1 MFLDKI
7 VATKLQEVAAMK
19 ESFSLQEAEKQI
31 SKLPAC
37 LGFEKALSE
46 GCRHRNMGLIAE
58 VKKASPSKG
67 LIRPDFNPVSLAES
81 YARAGTD
88 CISVLTDVVYFQGSN
103 EYLRAVRQAVNV
115 PLLRKDFTID
125 EQQIYEARLIG
136 ADAVLL
142 IAAILTTEQMKRF
155 LSLSRELGLDALVEV
170 HDQTELDRAL
180 ELDTKLIGIN
190 NRNLHSFV
198 TDLKTT
204 EELIRYIPKGI
215 TIVSESGISSR
226 ADMAYL
232 ESVGSHAALIGE
244 HFMRQPVVEQAVHD
258 LMGTSTI
265 RNLSSN

>member
-7 VATKLQEVAAMK
+7 VAAKQREVADLK
-19 ESFSLQEAEKQI
+19 RSFSLPEAEKQI
-31 SKLPAC
+31 SGLAAC
-37 LGFEKALSE
+37 RGFEKALAE
-46 GCRHRNMGLIAE
+46 GSRRRNIGLIAE

-67 LIRPDFNPVSLAES
+67 LIRPDFHPVSLAEA

-88 CISVLTDVVYFQGSN
+88 CISVLTDADHFQGSN
-103 EYLRAVRQAVNV
+103 EYLKAVRQAVDV

-125 EQQIYEARLIG
+125 ERQIYEARLIG

-142 IAAILTTEQMKRF
+142 IAAILTNEQLKQF
-155 LSLSRELGLDALVEV
+155 LALSKELGLDALVEV
-170 HDQTELDRAL
+170 HDQAELERVL

-190 NRNLHSFV
+190 NRNLHTFV

-204 EELIRYIPKGI
+204 EQLIRHIPKGI
-215 TIVSESGISSR
+215 TIISESGISSQ

-232 ESVGSHAALIGE
+232 ESVGSHAVLIGE

-258 LMGTSTI
+258 LMGPI
-265 RNLSSN
+265 NLSSNKL